1 MNNLKSFNNKWFLI
15 IILLFLTFL
24 IKYIFINFNNNN
36 YDSIYLLGYEFV
48 DSLIFLTKKSFIVIA
63 SQKKF

>member
-1 MNNLKSFNNKWFLI
+1 MNNLKSLNKKWFFI
-15 IILLFLTFL
+15 IILLILAFL
-24 IKYIFINFNNNN
+24 IKNIFINFNNNN

>member
-1 MNNLKSFNNKWFLI
+1 MNNLLCLNKKWFFI
-15 IILLFLTFL
+15 IILLILAFL
-24 IKYIFINFNNNN
+24 IKNIFINFNNNN